1 MQRSGLPGDLPDR
14 GLPSGLL
21 WVAVHRRGVDNCAGD
36 PPILVGA
43 GERRLE
49 MALLLTR
56 KDVMSVLDM
65 AACMDVVEQA
75 FAELARGT
83 AVLPLRINI
92 TPPDGLALYM
102 PAYLKT
108 MGALACKVVTVYKR
122 NPEKFGIPTTIGKV
136 LLQNPQTGEV
146 ICIMDGG
153 YLTAVRTGAASGVAT
168 KYMAREGGEM
178 VAGIFGA
185 GVQAKMQ
192 LWAVTVARKISRAV
206 VYDVSAKA
214 ADGFIAEMGKQLDL
228 KISKATSPDEML
240 DAGIIC
246 TATSS
251 PAPIF
256 DGTKVKEGT
265 HINGIGSHTPTARE
279 LDTEIVKRSRLVGD
293 SREACFKE
301 AGDIMI
307 PIAEGA
313 IDEDHYYAD
322 LGEVVVGKKTG
333 RVSDAE
339 ITLFKSN
346 GLAIQDAATA
356 KLVYDK
362 AVASGTGTEVEI

>member
-1 MQRSGLPGDLPDR
+1 
-14 GLPSGLL
+14 
-21 WVAVHRRGVDNCAGD
+21 
-36 PPILVGA
+36 
-43 GERRLE
+43 

-56 KDVMSVLDM
+56 DNVMTVLDM
-65 AACMDVVEQA
+65 SGCMEVVEKA

-102 PAYLKT
+102 PAYLKE
-108 MGALACKVVTVYKR
+108 MGALACKVVTIYKK
-122 NPEKFGIPTTIGKV
+122 NPELFGMPTTIGKV
-136 LLQNPQTGEV
+136 LLQNPETGEV

-168 KYMAREGGEM
+168 KYMAREGKGM
-178 VAGIFGA
+178 TAGIFGA

-192 LWAVTVARKISRAV
+192 LWAVAVAREISKTV
-206 VYDVSAKA
+206 VYDVSDEA
-214 ADGFIAEMGKQLDL
+214 ATGFVSEMAGKLDL
-228 KISKATSPDEML
+228 DIRKADSPDEVL
-240 DAGIIC
+240 AADIVC

-251 PAPIF
+251 PTPIF
-256 DGTKVKEGT
+256 DGRKVRPGT
-265 HINGIGSHTPTARE
+265 HINGIGSHTPKARE
-279 LDTEIVKRSRLVGD
+279 LDTETIRRSRLVGD

-307 PIAEGA
+307 PLSEGA
-313 IDEDHYYAD
+313 ITESHFHAE
-322 LGEVVVGKKTG
+322 LGEVIVGKKSG
-333 RVSDAE
+333 RESDKE

-362 AVASGTGTEVEI
+362 AIAEGVGTDVKI

>member
-1 MQRSGLPGDLPDR
+1 M
-14 GLPSGLL
+14 
-21 WVAVHRRGVDNCAGD
+21 V
-36 PPILVGA
+36 
-43 GERRLE
+43 
-49 MALLLTR
+49 LLLTR
-56 KDVMSVLDM
+56 DDVMSVLDM

-102 PAYLKT
+102 PAYLKE
-108 MGALACKVVTVYKR
+108 MGALACKVVTVYKK

-136 LLQNPQTGEV
+136 LLQNPETGEV
-146 ICIMDGG
+146 MCVMDGG

-168 KYMAREGGEM
+168 KFMARKKGEM
-178 VAGIFGA
+178 TAGIFGA

-192 LWAVTVARKISRAV
+192 LWAVTVARKISEAV
-206 VYDVSAKA
+206 VFDVSGEAADKFVVEMGEKLGLNIAKA
-214 ADGFIAEMGKQLDL
+214 SSPEEVLAAD
-228 KISKATSPDEML
+228 
-240 DAGIIC
+240 IIC

-251 PAPIF
+251 PTPIF
-256 DGTKVKEGT
+256 DGKLVREGT
-265 HINGIGSHTPTARE
+265 HINGIGSHTPRARE
-279 LDTEIVKRSRLVGD
+279 LDTEIIRRSKLVGD

-307 PIAEGA
+307 PVAEGA
-313 IDEDHYYAD
+313 IDEGHFYAE
-322 LGEVVVGKKTG
+322 LGEVIAGGKAG
-333 RVSDAE
+333 RDTDKE

-362 AVASGTGTEVEI
+362 AVASSTGTEVEL